1 MQRLYSIVLIIAV
14 VSTALFTSCTHD
26 GLYDSFET
34 GGNFT
39 QSNVKIVQIDTFAVN
54 MSSFRYDSIS
64 STGSRLLVGRYVDP
78 VFGEIKSSAFIDFVP
93 ASYYFDSNAVFDS
106 IVLNLPYDGYYYN
119 DTLAQKTINVQQLTK
134 EIRLRN
140 NQTDFYNTGNVATA
154 SEIIG
159 SKTFYPRISK
169 DSLTIKL
176 ANSFGQNLFDK
187 IQHNQINDVDQ
198 LTDYFKG
205 LKISAA
211 DTEDASIIG
220 FERSGAYMRVYY
232 SIPDDV
238 STESEYQDF
247 TYYSTSDPKAFN
259 KIEGNRSNTLLRNL
273 NGQENEGTSSS
284 LNNLAFIQS
293 GIGITTRIDFPSIRN
308 IYQVN
313 NNNGQIFKANLK
325 IRLNN
330 AYYSKKLAT
339 PDSVAV
345 YVADQNNDLVG
356 PLTTSGGDAVMGH
369 IDKSDNENN
378 EVYLIIPVDPFL
390 DKILNSATYLKYGL
404 VFFPLNYTQSVNRL
418 VLNGENNSQYKTR
431 LELTYTIY
439 DK

>member
-1 MQRLYSIVLIIAV
+1 MQRLYSILFIVAA

-26 GLYDSFET
+26 SMYDTFET

-39 QSNVKIVQIDTFAVN
+39 QSNVKIVQIDTFSVK
-54 MSSFRYDSIS
+54 MSTFRYDSIS
-64 STGSRLLVGRYVDP
+64 STGTRLLVGRYTDP
-78 VFGEIKSSAFIDFVP
+78 VFGIVKATAYVDLVP
-93 ASYYFDSNAVFDS
+93 ASYYFDSDAVFDS

-119 DTLAQKTINVQQLTK
+119 DTLALKTIKVQQLTR

-140 NQTDFYNTGNVATA
+140 NETDLYNTTDVAAA

-159 SKTFYPRISK
+159 TKSFYPRISK

-187 IQHNQINDVDQ
+187 IQHDQINDVDQ

-205 LKISAA
+205 LKISADDSENA
-211 DTEDASIIG
+211 AIMG
-220 FERSGAYMRVYY
+220 FKTTGSYMRIYY

-238 STESEYQDF
+238 TTDNNYVDF
-247 TYYSTSDPKAFN
+247 TYYSTTDPKAFN
-259 KIEGNRSNTLLRNL
+259 RVEGNRTNTLLQNL
-273 NGQENEGTSSS
+273 NGQENEGTSTA
-284 LNNLAFIQS
+284 LNNLSFIQS
-293 GIGITTRIDFPSIRN
+293 GIGVTTRIDFPSIRN

-313 NNNGQIFKANLK
+313 NNNGEIFKANLK

-330 AYYSKKLAT
+330 AYYNKNLYT
-339 PDSVAV
+339 PDSIAV
-345 YVADQNNDLVG
+345 YIADQNNDLVTQ
-356 PLTTSGGDAVMGH
+356 LTNTTGKAVMGYV
-369 IDKSDNENN
+369 DKSDNENN
-378 EVYLIIPVDPFL
+378 EVYLTIPVDPFL
-390 DKILNSATYLKYGL
+390 DMVINNAMYLKYGL

-418 VLNGENNSQYKTR
+418 VLNGENNTQYKTR
-431 LELTYTIY
+431 LELIYTIY

>member
-1 MQRLYSIVLIIAV
+1 MQRLYSIFLIAAV
-14 VSTALFTSCTHD
+14 VCTALFTSCTHD
-26 GLYDSFET
+26 SLYDSFET

-54 MSSFRYDSIS
+54 MSTFRYDSIS
-64 STGSRLLVGRYVDP
+64 STGSRLLVGRYTDP
-78 VFGEIKSSAFIDFVP
+78 VFGEIKASAFVDYVP
-93 ASYYFDSNAVFDS
+93 ASYYFDSDAVFDS

-119 DTLAQKTINVQQLTK
+119 DTLAQKTINIQQLSK

-140 NQTDFYNTGNVATA
+140 NQTDLYNTTDVAAA

-159 SKTFYPRISK
+159 TKTFYPRISK

-176 ANSFGQNLFDK
+176 ANSFGQNLFNK
-187 IQHNQINDVDQ
+187 IQHDQINDVDQ

-205 LKISAA
+205 LKISPA

-220 FERSGAYMRVYY
+220 FSTGKSYMRIYY

-238 STESEYQDF
+238 TTDNNYLDF
-247 TYYSTSDPKAFN
+247 AYYSTTDPKAFN
-259 KIEGNRSNTLLRNL
+259 KVEGNRNNTLLRNL

-313 NNNGQIFKANLK
+313 NNNGEIFKANLK

-330 AYYSKKLAT
+330 AYYSKNLYT
-339 PDSVAV
+339 PDSIAV
-345 YVADQNNDLVG
+345 YIADQNNDLVTQ
-356 PLTTSGGDAVMGH
+356 LTTSAGKAVMGH

-378 EVYLIIPVDPFL
+378 EVYLTIPVDLFL
-390 DKILNSATYLKYGL
+390 DKIINNAMYLKYGL
-404 VFFPLNYTQSVNRL
+404 VFFPLGYTQSVNRL